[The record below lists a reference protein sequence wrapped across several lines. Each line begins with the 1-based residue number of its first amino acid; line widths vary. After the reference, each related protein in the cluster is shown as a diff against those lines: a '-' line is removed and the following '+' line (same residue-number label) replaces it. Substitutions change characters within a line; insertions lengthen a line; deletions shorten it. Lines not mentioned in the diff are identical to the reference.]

1 MLSILKVNDPLLP
14 RDGHSVWGC
23 LYEKTP
29 KKRCVAMFHAAFFV
43 VRGKMRVY
51 SITFCLFHQLCH
63 FFDDDMS
70 QLVLAHLR
78 ILFHMSVLVQERCDV
93 CRAVEAGARHGHV
106 IGDKHI

>member
-14 RDGHSVWGC
+14 RDGHSVWGS
-23 LYEKTP
+23 LYGKTP
-29 KKRCVAMFHAAFFV
+29 KNAAWQCSTQRFSYSQ
-43 VRGKMRVY
+43 RKMGVY

-93 CRAVEAGARHGHV
+93 CRAVEAGARHGDV